1 LHDEIYSRYTEFK
14 EEKKM
19 WEDIKLIDY
28 ERIIRERE
36 EAVRE
41 KKEAVK
47 EREEAVKEKKEAAR
61 KLREMGISEE
71 QLAAAGLLE
80 IAGK

>member
-1 LHDEIYSRYTEFK
+1 
-14 EEKKM
+14 M

-36 EAVRE
+36 
-41 KKEAVK
+41 EAVK